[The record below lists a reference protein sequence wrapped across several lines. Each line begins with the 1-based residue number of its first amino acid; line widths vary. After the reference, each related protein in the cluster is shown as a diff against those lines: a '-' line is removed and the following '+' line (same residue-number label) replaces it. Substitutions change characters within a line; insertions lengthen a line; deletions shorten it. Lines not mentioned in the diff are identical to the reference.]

1 MQHPVTA
8 SVLWSLLIIVVFRTL
23 SVRKYRSASA

>member
-1 MQHPVTA
+1 LIW
-8 SVLWSLLIIVVFRTL
+8 SVLIIVIFRTL